1 VDSHLRR
8 KGEQSRKVRNAQIVG
23 DDAPTAVRRHVDEP
37 NFARL
42 RWKPNRMAA
51 AGSPHYTVGQTEGPS
66 AAVGRRWPIERC
78 AVLLSGGGVQPSAS
92 RGKPLARSAGTRQ
105 NARNPARLSRKRLGQ
120 RQELTRQ
127 LATTFAPSAVQRRT
141 SCIGC
146 CTIVYVGALGCTK
159 GEVLCA
165 TSSEATVF
173 GSTEEGAAYTG
184 RRTERRCAPN
194 ANLEATSAAS
204 PRLRAVQPLV
214 TRVHRQQ

>member
-1 VDSHLRR
+1 MEWLQ
-8 KGEQSRKVRNAQIVG
+8 QSALHCG
-23 DDAPTAVRRHVDEP
+23 
-37 NFARL
+37 
-42 RWKPNRMAA
+42 
-51 AGSPHYTVGQTEGPS
+51 TEGSS

-78 AVLLSGGGVQPSAS
+78 AAATSGGGVQPSAS

>member
-1 VDSHLRR
+1 MEWLQ
-8 KGEQSRKVRNAQIVG
+8 QSTLHCG
-23 DDAPTAVRRHVDEP
+23 
-37 NFARL
+37 
-42 RWKPNRMAA
+42 
-51 AGSPHYTVGQTEGPS
+51 TEGSS

-78 AVLLSGGGVQPSAS
+78 AAATSGGGVQPSAS

-159 GEVLCA
+159 VRSDQCA
-165 TSSEATVF
+165 TVRPLCSAALRRSGIYGAKNRATMCSECELSSNERSKPSSA
-173 GSTEEGAAYTG
+173 SCAAISNTSPP
-184 RRTERRCAPN
+184 AAAKLPN
-194 ANLEATSAAS
+194 AHLPT
-204 PRLRAVQPLV
+204 RAPQHQRTCSIRGPSGESL
-214 TRVHRQQ
+214 TR